1 MKTPVFRVLAD
12 ICYFLFFLII
22 IFIIVTVVAITATL
36 SSSRAFPSDS
46 YGKESAC
53 SAGDLVQSLDW
64 EDPRR
69 RKWQLTP
76 VLLPGK
82 FHVQRSLA
90 GYSPWGRKESDMTEQ
105 LLFKYLT
112 VVLTYISLIPND
124 VELFFPC
131 LLAISL
137 SSLEKYILKSFV
149 YF

>member
-90 GYSPWGRKESDMTEQ
+90 GYSPLGHKESDMTEQ
-105 LLFKYLT
+105 LTLSLSP
-112 VVLTYISLIPND
+112 LSMSLI
-124 VELFFPC
+124 ELLFT
-131 LLAISL
+131 I
-137 SSLEKYILKSFV
+137 
-149 YF
+149 